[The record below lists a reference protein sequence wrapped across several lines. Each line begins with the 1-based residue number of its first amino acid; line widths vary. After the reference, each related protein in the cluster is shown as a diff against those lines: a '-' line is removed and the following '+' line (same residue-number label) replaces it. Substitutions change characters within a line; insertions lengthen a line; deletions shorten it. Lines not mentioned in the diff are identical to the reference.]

1 MNTRETQSTQRGA
14 SRGFST
20 VFSAGGVANKIDTVR
35 ANIVDDVKAVMNAA
49 KLVLSEAGVIRVLV
63 QQGGKVMM
71 GNTTDPNIILQQI
84 SGRRS
89 YEAKSSYLPTSE
101 DEALSDGLDTPYF
114 DSVFACGDYWL
125 PLSLRFSV
133 RSSKVL
139 DNSQLVDGPN
149 ITQRVAKNP
158 KTVNVSFDI
167 ERRERTSDLQSQ
179 DYIEA
184 TSIRYSSDSSTDK
197 QAIYK
202 LTKVL
207 SELFEN
213 SDVFEVQN
221 PVLND
226 EIGIN
231 WAVMTDYHFSPD
243 KGSTFARV
251 SFTLQE
257 VNVKDPLLY
266 QSDTSTESTGIPTT
280 KTTTNG

>member
-1 MNTRETQSTQRGA
+1 MNTRETQSTQGGA
-14 SRGFST
+14 DRVIST
-20 VFSAGGVANKIDTVR
+20 VLEAGGAVNKIDTIR
-35 ANIVDDVKAVMNAA
+35 TDILDDAKAVMNAA
-49 KLVLSEAGVIRVLV
+49 KLVLSEAGVIRVLI
-63 QQGGKVMM
+63 QQGGKITM
-71 GNTTDPNIILQQI
+71 GNTTDPDVIKQYA
-84 SGRRS
+84 SGRSS
-89 YEAKSSYLPTSE
+89 YTAKSSYLPTSE

-158 KTVNVSFDI
+158 KMVNVSFDI
-167 ERRERTSDLQSQ
+167 ERRERTDDLQAQ
-179 DYIEA
+179 NYVDA

-202 LTKVL
+202 LTKML
-207 SELFEN
+207 SDLFEN
-213 SDVFEVQN
+213 NDVFEVQN
-221 PVLND
+221 SVLND

-231 WAVMTDYHFSPD
+231 WAVMTDYRFSPD

-280 KTTTNG
+280 KTAQNG